1 MIESQPYRGT
11 PGAAKQGWLSR
22 AITQNNGAPKAIYSM
37 APTQNIDL
45 NCSRFR
51 AKFGPEALSM
61 D

>member
-1 MIESQPYRGT
+1 MISR
-11 PGAAKQGWLSR
+11 LSR
-22 AITQNNGAPKAIYSM
+22 AIAQNNRPPKPLYSM

-51 AKFGPEALSM
+51 AKFDLEALSM